1 MKKGIK
7 LCLLMAVLFVF
18 TSASAFGGFGL
29 PKLGGKEK
37 KGSSISKEDVI
48 GQQKELIK
56 KYVGYS
62 LKIIDA
68 QKLMLKAF
76 GFKEEAAALETE
88 TKQFG
93 SGNVSSKEIKKV
105 KSKSDETQELIDKQ
119 IEEGKALSDEG
130 KKYYAQ
136 SLPHYIQGV
145 LLAKE
150 AVPVAKNCVEGA
162 KEVISN
168 GSLME
173 KLKLKK
179 TFDVVLYL
187 APKVGP
193 DLKNLITTGSKYI
206 TYAKKNDI
214 DVPKDTNKALGEL

>member
-1 MKKGIK
+1 MKKEIK

-18 TSASAFGGFGL
+18 TIANAFGGFGL
-29 PKLGGKEK
+29 PKIGGK
-37 KGSSISKEDVI
+37 KGAGVSKDDVI
-48 GQQKELIK
+48 GQQKELLT
-56 KYVGYS
+56 KYIGS
-62 LKIIDA
+62 TLEIIAA
-68 QKLMLKAF
+68 QKLMLQAF
-76 GFKEEAAALETE
+76 GFKDEAAALETE
-88 TKQFG
+88 AKIIG

-105 KSKSDETQELIDKQ
+105 KAKTDESQELIDKQ

-130 KKYYAQ
+130 KKYYAK
-136 SLPHYIQGV
+136 SLPHYVIGV

-150 AVPVAKNCVEGA
+150 VVPATKNCAEGA
-162 KEVISN
+162 KKVISN

-173 KLKLKK
+173 KVKLKK
-179 TFDVVLYL
+179 AFDVVLYL

-214 DVPKDTNKALGEL
+214 DVPKDTSKALGEL